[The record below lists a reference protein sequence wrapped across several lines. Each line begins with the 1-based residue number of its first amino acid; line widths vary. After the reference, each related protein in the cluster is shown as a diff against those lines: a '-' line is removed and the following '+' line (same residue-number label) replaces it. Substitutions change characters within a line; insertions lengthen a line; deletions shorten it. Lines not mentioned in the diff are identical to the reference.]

1 MAELH
6 ELLAV
11 EKDVRGTGTKIIE
24 ETINTFSK
32 KHQLFSTHSKLYTP
46 LKDDDKD
53 CPDEEKPAPIST
65 IGDKLDYFQKHM
77 VKLFDVILQKE
88 FANTEANADIVID
101 LNDEDRV
108 ILAEK
113 VPVVALVQ
121 LENLFELLRSK
132 VYDIIPTLD
141 PVKAWR
147 EDTNAGKGYFISEI
161 TTRQKTSKINKPV
174 VLYPATDKHP
184 AQVQL
189 VSEDIPVGTWDM
201 TYYSGMISPAE
212 KSNTLK
218 RVDMILE
225 ALRKARARANK
236 ALVTKKKIGDRLF
249 KFITEGK

>member
-53 CPDEEKPAPIST
+53 CPEEEKPAPIT
-65 IGDKLDYFQKHM
+65 TVGDKLDYFQGHM
-77 VKLFDVILQKE
+77 VRLFDVILQKE
-88 FANTEANADIVID
+88 FANTEANADIVIE
-101 LNDEDRV
+101 LNDEDKIV
-108 ILAEK
+108 LAEK

-121 LENLFELLRSK
+121 LENIFELLRTK
-132 VYDIIPTLD
+132 IYDSIPTLD
-141 PVKAWR
+141 PMKTWK
-147 EDTNAGKGYFISEI
+147 EDSNAGIGRFISE
-161 TTRQKTSKINKPV
+161 TTAKQRTSKINKPV

-189 VSEDIPVGTWDM
+189 ATEDIVVGTWET

-212 KSNTLK
+212 KSSIMK

-236 ALVTKKKIGDRLF
+236 APVTKKKIGDRLF
-249 KFITEGK
+249 KFINEGK